1 MYGAFQFEDLIML
14 KFLSAAGMCLLLA
27 TGAQAGTVDFDGPF
41 GSTGTF
47 DDGGGNGTFIDKT
60 HTMPAFDFY
69 YKLMGSTKNSGTNT
83 VTSLSFTG
91 FEGIV
96 KFSTTWVYN
105 SFDNRGPSFDP
116 FGLILNGTEI
126 QLTNNNDDDAQS
138 GFYEFTVSPSD
149 SFAFYIDAIDDKF
162 GKAKALIFGEGA
174 LAPIPVPT
182 ALPMAA
188 AGLMLLG
195 GLASRR
201 KKRKLA

>member
-1 MYGAFQFEDLIML
+1 ML

-27 TGAQAGTVDFDGPF
+27 TGAQAATVDFDGPF

-69 YKLMGSTKNSGTNT
+69 YKLMGSNSNT
-83 VTSLSFTG
+83 GESKVTSLTFTG

-96 KFSTTWVYN
+96 KFSTTWIYN
-105 SFDNRGPSFDP
+105 SYDVDGPSWDP

-126 QLTNNNDDDAQS
+126 QLTSNIDDNAQT

-149 SFAFYIDAIDDKF
+149 SFAFYIDAVDDAM
-162 GKAKALIFGEGA
+162 GKAKALIFGEGD
-174 LAPIPVPT
+174 LAPIPVPA